1 MSDSSTLNRGL
12 ERTILGPDPRLRT
25 RIAVRGTLGNG
36 STPSDALLAN
46 FQEWPEM
53 VEAVLEAERLAHPK
67 GVSSIRRALG
77 LPADPYPKSG
87 RALLK
92 AYTCCGTTSEKLFF
106 AASVWTILPVLSAQ
120 VVALARVKNT
130 GELLAA
136 MHEVAP
142 EDNLQAQLG
151 RLISEMDETPEAPFV
166 LNRESNAF
174 HKGFYVDDS
183 LVMIFREY
191 PGHYTLFSL
200 TLGDGVE
207 KISVW
212 PVSGERWIEGVLQ
225 NRNPDHVEARSLDDC
240 RTLVAGSICRLKG
253 ADASEEW
260 ALLGY
265 LVEER
270 LFPVAKNGVGFVVG
284 DLQAR
289 TLLDDLARSL
299 LDGDC
304 ATLGGLMQPGSMA
317 AVLLELF
324 GTQMI
329 QWVLG
334 LRHGVY
340 RLDVGV
346 ETHSKNRAQA
356 LLVGRTRSGQVL
368 TRTRIHLVGCGK
380 KWEIQRLDVLGIG
393 QGEELFGPIWDVLSG
408 THPIAI
414 QRYGDL
420 SMAEQELVAGMLD
433 TGFRLDETAAAV
445 ALLRESEIVGH
456 PGCLAAAVHLVFS
469 RLQHDDPLEPLD
481 WDDELSLLC
490 DRYEG
495 EINETADMVLRLE
508 RQLLTA
514 NTYRRYL
521 VS

>member
-1 MSDSSTLNRGL
+1 M
-12 ERTILGPDPRLRT
+12 
-25 RIAVRGTLGNG
+25 AVRGTLGSG
-36 STPSDALLAN
+36 GAPSDALLAN
-46 FQEWPEM
+46 FKEWPEM
-53 VEAVLEAERLAHPK
+53 VEAVLEAEREAHPK
-67 GVSSIRRALG
+67 SVSATRRALG
-77 LPADPYPKSG
+77 LPADPYRKAG

-92 AYTCCGTTSEKLFF
+92 AYECCGTASEKLFF
-106 AASVWTILPVLSAQ
+106 AASIWTPLPVLSAQ
-120 VVALARVKNT
+120 IVALARIKGA

-142 EDNLQAQLG
+142 ADSLQAPLG
-151 RLISEMDETPEAPFV
+151 RLISQMEETPEAPFV
-166 LNRESNAF
+166 LNRESHAF
-174 HKGFYVDDS
+174 HKGFLVDDS
-183 LVMIFREY
+183 LIMIFREY

-200 TLGDGVE
+200 TLGEGVE
-207 KISVW
+207 NVSVW

-225 NRNPDHVEARSLDDC
+225 HRHPDHVEARDLDDC
-240 RTLVAGSICRLKG
+240 RTLVAGAICRLKES
-253 ADASEEW
+253 DPSEEW
-260 ALLGY
+260 LLLGH

-270 LFPVAKNGVGFVVG
+270 LFPVSKDGLGFVVG

-289 TLLDDLARSL
+289 TLLDHLARSL
-299 LDGDC
+299 VEGDC
-304 ATLGGLMQPGSMA
+304 TTLKGLMQPGSMA
-317 AVLLELF
+317 SVLLELF

-346 ETHSKNRAQA
+346 ETQSKKRAQA

-368 TRTRIHLVGCGK
+368 TRTRIHLVGCGE

-393 QGEELFGPIWDVLSG
+393 QGDELFGPIWDVLSG
-408 THPIAI
+408 THSIAI

-433 TGFRLDETAAAV
+433 TSFRLDETAAAV

-469 RLQHDDPLEPLD
+469 RLQHDDPVEPLD
-481 WDDELSLLC
+481 WDQELSLLC

-495 EINETADMVLRLE
+495 EVNEAADMVLRLE

>member
-1 MSDSSTLNRGL
+1 M
-12 ERTILGPDPRLRT
+12 
-25 RIAVRGTLGNG
+25 AVRSTLGNG
-36 STPSDALLAN
+36 SAPSEALLAN
-46 FQEWPEM
+46 FKEWPEM
-53 VEAVLEAERLAHPK
+53 VEAVLEAERAAHPK
-67 GVSSIRRALG
+67 NVSAIRRALG
-77 LPADPYPKSG
+77 LTADPYRKSG

-92 AYTCCGTTSEKLFF
+92 AYTCCGTLSEKLFF
-106 AASVWTILPVLSAQ
+106 AASVWTPLPVLSAQ
-120 VVALARVKNT
+120 VVSLSRIKKA
-130 GELLAA
+130 GEFLAA

-142 EDNLQAQLG
+142 AGNLQAQLG

-174 HKGFYVDDS
+174 HKGFLVDDS

-200 TLGDGVE
+200 TLGEGVE
-207 KISVW
+207 NVSVW

-225 NRNPDHVEARSLDDC
+225 HRNPDYVEARSLDDC
-240 RTLVAGSICRLKG
+240 RTLVAGAICRLQEK
-253 ADASEEW
+253 DPSEEW
-260 ALLGY
+260 AMLGH

-270 LFPVAKNGVGFVVG
+270 LFPVAKDGLGFVVG

-289 TLLDDLARSL
+289 TLLDHLARSL
-299 LDGDC
+299 LEGDGV
-304 ATLGGLMQPGSMA
+304 TLQGLMQPGSMA

-346 ETHSKNRAQA
+346 ETQSKKRAQA
-356 LLVGRTRSGQVL
+356 LLVGRTRAGQVL
-368 TRTRIHLVGCGK
+368 TRTRIHLVGCGE

-393 QGEELFGPIWDVLSG
+393 QGDQLFGPIWDVLSG
-408 THPIAI
+408 ARPIAI

-433 TGFRLDETAAAV
+433 TNFRLDETAAAV
-445 ALLRESEIVGH
+445 ALLRESEIIGH

-469 RLQHDDPLEPLD
+469 RLQYDDPLVPLD
-481 WDDELSLLC
+481 MDEELSLLC